1 MQLMRVT
8 NGCFVIVYPI
18 DIRKIMKRS
27 IKKIV
32 EVYQGKSKY
41 DISV

>member
-1 MQLMRVT
+1 MQFMRVT
-8 NGCFVIVYPI
+8 NGCFVIVCPN

-27 IKKIV
+27 IKKIT
-32 EVYQGKSKY
+32 EAYQGKSNC